1 MHDLTDRDD
10 GPWAGVD
17 LVGGGVMRRA
27 LAIAVVLMLVIPVL
41 AAAQTASQRVR
52 KGRVPSA
59 QVQTTG
65 SGAMT
70 IIGRMVVN
78 GTIPNRGSVAVWDM
92 AGDARVHLAG
102 KPLRFNSRGRISVSR
117 ASGILF
123 VTGSGVQ
130 VQITG
135 NGLSFSIAG
144 NGRARF
150 LGTGTYR
157 LNSGE
162 EQSWTPA
169 WIRVAPSSSPGRR
182 RIRECETCS
191 SPAVPQ
197 R

>member
-1 MHDLTDRDD
+1 
-10 GPWAGVD
+10 
-17 LVGGGVMRRA
+17 MRRA
-27 LAIAVVLMLVIPVL
+27 LAIAVVLMLVVPAI
-41 AAAQTASQRVR
+41 AAAQTARQRVSDA
-52 KGRVPSA
+52 RVPSA

-78 GTIPNRGSVAVWDM
+78 GTIPSRGTIVLTDV
-92 AGDARVHLAG
+92 AGDARAHLAG
-102 KPLRFNSRGRISVSR
+102 KPLRFRRGRVSVGR

-123 VTGSGVQ
+123 VTGSNVQ

-135 NGLSFSIAG
+135 NDLSFSIAG

-162 EQSWTPA
+162 VKSWAPG
-169 WIRVAPSSSPGRR
+169 WINVAPSSSPARR
-182 RIRECETCS
+182 RIHECETCS
-191 SPAVPQ
+191 SSAVPQ
-197 R
+197 H

>member
-1 MHDLTDRDD
+1 
-10 GPWAGVD
+10 
-17 LVGGGVMRRA
+17 MRRT
-27 LAIAVVLMLVIPVL
+27 LAIAVVLMLVVPVL
-41 AAAQTASQRVR
+41 AAAQTARQRVAD
-52 KGRVPSA
+52 GRVPSA

-78 GTIPNRGSVAVWDM
+78 GTIPSRGSIAVWDIT
-92 AGDARVHLAG
+92 GDARAYLAG
-102 KPLRFNSRGRISVSR
+102 KPLRFNSRGRISVNR

-123 VTGSGVQ
+123 VTGSNIQ

-135 NGLSFSIAG
+135 SGLSFSIAG

-162 EQSWTPA
+162 EKGWTPA
-169 WIRVAPSSSPGRR
+169 WIRIAPSSSPARR
-182 RIRECETCS
+182 RIQECETCS
-191 SPAVPQ
+191 SSAVPQ
-197 R
+197 H